1 MRGARM
7 WLVVCGISGLAAG
20 CLSEGRHVDEDTAD
34 GDVADT
40 RTDTSADTGV
50 DADTVD
56 LCLGKT
62 CDDQDDCTYDRCVP
76 ETGECEHLGLPS
88 AGDPAMPAPIE
99 CTGNTSCEDGDP
111 CTTNSCV
118 TWPGGCGNAGGS
130 YCVTEVIPGCGGCQ
144 DGCDDGNPCTV
155 DTCTAN
161 GCLFDPIG
169 DCLPECV
176 EAGTMKV
183 AEALRNGQSGTALK
197 VVGQI
202 APHSTFL
209 VCSDGP
215 NCGCVGPPAL
225 RDDSNPPAELM
236 LRGAPAATP
245 SETVRWGCATSGCEE
260 VVTTC
265 EPAKVAVRYRAWG
278 TGLGSWEL
286 TQSGGGAAIPAPP
299 GVAGMAVQGYCL
311 ETKRE
316 SLVGKYA
323 GTLDIGGNEFSFDAS
338 MAVENGTLWARFGSA
353 SCPSCPDFLKFA
365 GATVP
370 VTIGDGWVEF
380 QVELP
385 GYLGPKTETVRLYSN
400 QNQLAGSYG
409 QSGITGAIAF
419 PQGGHMAL
427 IRRPR

>member
-20 CLSEGRHVDEDTAD
+20 CLSEGRHVNEDTAD

-144 DGCDDGNPCTV
+144 GGCDDGNPCTV

-183 AEALRNGQSGTALK
+183 AEAMRDGRSGVFLK
-197 VVGQI
+197 VGGEI
-202 APHSTFL
+202 GAHPTFQA
-209 VCSDGP
+209 CNDGP
-215 NCGCVGPPAL
+215 NCGCVGPTAL
-225 RDDSNPPAELM
+225 QEGDNPPSQLM
-236 LRGAPAATP
+236 LRGTYIAPTGE
-245 SETVRWGCATSGCEE
+245 SERWSCTTTGCDTVRTS
-260 VVTTC
+260 C
-265 EPAKVAVRYRAWG
+265 EPAKFAVRYWVWG

-286 TQSGGGAAIPAPP
+286 VTAGDAAIPAPE
-299 GVAGMAVQGYCL
+299 GVAGVAVQGYCL

-316 SLVGKYA
+316 SLIGAYSGV
-323 GTLDIGGNEFSFDAS
+323 LEIGGFELTFDTT
-338 MAVENGTLWARFGSA
+338 MYVENGTLWARFGSA
-353 SCPSCPDFLKFA
+353 SCPSCPGALKFA

-385 GYLGPKTETVRLYSN
+385 SFLGAKVETVRLYSN
-400 QNQLAGSYG
+400 QNQLAGNYG
-409 QSGITGAIAF
+409 LAGVIGAVAV